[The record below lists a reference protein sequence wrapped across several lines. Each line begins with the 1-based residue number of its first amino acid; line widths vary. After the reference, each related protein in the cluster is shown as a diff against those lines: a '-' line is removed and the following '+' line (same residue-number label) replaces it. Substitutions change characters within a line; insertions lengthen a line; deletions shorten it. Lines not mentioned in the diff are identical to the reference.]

1 MWCDLHLHS
10 HHSDGEFAPAAVI
23 DMAADAGVE
32 LASLTDHD
40 TTAGLAEAAAH
51 AAARGMRFVGGIEMT
66 AYAYGRVV
74 HVLGL
79 GISAGSP
86 ALESANRIAM
96 DVWGSNQRRWVRSL
110 AATSGAVSEAGILG
124 EEHVRLPVLIERLC
138 RAGVDDGDPRRC
150 YERFKRFFAELDA
163 EAYAPLRSPAATA
176 SAIRAAGGIAILAHP
191 ARLEADGLAEQL
203 LADLD
208 GIEAMYA
215 PYEPPARDALLA
227 LARRHGKLH
236 SCGSDYHGFFSGP
249 YVNPRFAAP
258 RDLLDR
264 LAV

>member
-32 LASLTDHD
+32 LVSLTDHD

-86 ALESANRIAM
+86 ELESANRIAM

-124 EEHVRLPVLIERLC
+124 EEPVRLPVLIERLC
-138 RAGVDDGDPRRC
+138 RA
-150 YERFKRFFAELDA
+150 
-163 EAYAPLRSPAATA
+163 
-176 SAIRAAGGIAILAHP
+176 
-191 ARLEADGLAEQL
+191 
-203 LADLD
+203 
-208 GIEAMYA
+208 
-215 PYEPPARDALLA
+215 
-227 LARRHGKLH
+227 
-236 SCGSDYHGFFSGP
+236 
-249 YVNPRFAAP
+249 
-258 RDLLDR
+258 
-264 LAV
+264 